1 MSLVMLVSG
10 GIDSTLM
17 GLLTKEEGV
26 EQYPLFIDYGQL
38 SAKKEWEI
46 CQAIHAKYGLPQPI
60 VMNLQGIG
68 QTISCGLTDLNKRI
82 NEDAFLPGRNMMFL
96 VAGAAYAYQINAKG
110 VAIGLLNEE
119 YRIFPDQS
127 TTFVKKCEELLSI
140 AIGNPIHVVAP
151 LMNFSKG
158 DVLELAKARGIEGT
172 YSCHMG
178 REEPCKICI
187 SCIEIKNAKV
197 ERR

>member
-26 EQYPLFIDYGQL
+26 KQYPLFIDYGQL
-38 SAKKEWEI
+38 CAKKEWEI
-46 CQAIHAKYGLPQPI
+46 CQAIHAKHGLPQPI
-60 VMNLQGIG
+60 SMNLQGIG
-68 QTISCGLTDLNKRI
+68 QIISCGLTDPNKRI

-96 VAGAAYAYQINAKG
+96 VAGAAYAYQVKANG
-110 VAIGLLNEE
+110 VAIGLLDEE
-119 YRIFPDQS
+119 YRIFPDQG
-127 TTFVKKCEELLSI
+127 TVFVTKCKEILSI
-140 AIGNPIHVVAP
+140 AIGNPIQVVAP
-151 LMNFSKG
+151 LMKFSKG

-178 REEPCKICI
+178 SEEPCGVCI
-187 SCIEIKNAKV
+187 SCIEIKNAKA
-197 ERR
+197 